1 MKRKEK
7 TMDEL
12 IMEEIKRNPILTEE
26 ELAEM
31 MKPLSEEDIRREEEL
46 TAAIFER
53 VEKLEEE
60 LGYILSVEEFKK
72 VAKEEEEKLRQKY
85 RT

>member
-31 MKPLSEEDIRREEEL
+31 KKPLSEEDIRREEEL
-46 TAAIFER
+46 YAAIFER
-53 VEKLEEE
+53 VEILEEE

-72 VAKEEEEKLRQKY
+72 VVEEEKLKRNY
-85 RT
+85 RP